1 MVLGNA
7 VNLKNKAR
15 IKVRDAC
22 VVVGVIDE
30 EGILNEGEVF
40 VRIQRQSF
48 AVEEVLEEYI
58 ED

>member
-7 VNLKNKAR
+7 VNLKKKAR